1 METFRAQFTW
11 GLFCATAALTACND
25 VPGKAAGTAG
35 MPTSGAAG
43 TPTST
48 STTSSNT
55 TSSTPTSST
64 STSGSNGSGNGGSA
78 GAGASGSGGL
88 GGSGGSADDADSS
101 MAGGAPDAATDG
113 ASDDGSFPP
122 GATIGS
128 CVSTKWTT
136 SALASAVADPPV
148 NAVDGVL
155 VSRWSTGV
163 AQTPGQYYQID
174 FGGYVRLTQIVLDST
189 GSAGDHPRG
198 YQVET
203 SA

>member
-1 METFRAQFTW
+1 
-11 GLFCATAALTACND
+11 
-25 VPGKAAGTAG
+25 
-35 MPTSGAAG
+35 
-43 TPTST
+43 
-48 STTSSNT
+48 
-55 TSSTPTSST
+55 
-64 STSGSNGSGNGGSA
+64 
-78 GAGASGSGGL
+78 
-88 GGSGGSADDADSS
+88 

-203 SA
+203 SADGVDFHATTGNISGSVSWLMEGFNIEKSQWVPLFCPNDLWN